1 MGSHFSLGI
10 VHEDEMIANQLLSEG
25 IEEIHR
31 IELLLSE
38 FLPDSDTSKINN
50 FAFDHPVEI
59 STECYELI
67 SRSLDISSLS
77 VGAFDITV
85 GPLKRIY
92 SFKNEFFNM
101 PEAALIQQTKEG
113 TGYRKLKLNKAEQT
127 VLFTNE
133 GMRISFAAIGKGYAS
148 DMVKKTWLKK
158 GVKSGYINASGD
170 LNAFGQKADGSPWF
184 IGISDPDDTSKILLK
199 IPLTNA
205 SVATSGDY
213 EQHFI
218 HNGVRYS
225 HNIDP
230 FTGYPIT
237 GIKSVS
243 VFSPSAELSDALATA
258 VYVKGVTGGIDFIDQ
273 LPQTHAIIIDDKNKI
288 YFSKELHYEQE

>member
-1 MGSHFSLGI
+1 
-10 VHEDEMIANQLLSEG
+10 MIANQLLSEG

-113 TGYRKLKLNKAEQT
+113 TGYRILKLNKVCGYRKRLCLRYGEENVAQ
-127 VLFTNE
+127 
-133 GMRISFAAIGKGYAS
+133 KGSKVWIYQC
-148 DMVKKTWLKK
+148 KWRPQCLWT
-158 GVKSGYINASGD
+158 KSRWQSLVHRY
-170 LNAFGQKADGSPWF
+170 FGS
-184 IGISDPDDTSKILLK
+184 
-199 IPLTNA
+199 
-205 SVATSGDY
+205 
-213 EQHFI
+213 
-218 HNGVRYS
+218 
-225 HNIDP
+225 
-230 FTGYPIT
+230 
-237 GIKSVS
+237 
-243 VFSPSAELSDALATA
+243 
-258 VYVKGVTGGIDFIDQ
+258 
-273 LPQTHAIIIDDKNKI
+273 
-288 YFSKELHYEQE
+288 